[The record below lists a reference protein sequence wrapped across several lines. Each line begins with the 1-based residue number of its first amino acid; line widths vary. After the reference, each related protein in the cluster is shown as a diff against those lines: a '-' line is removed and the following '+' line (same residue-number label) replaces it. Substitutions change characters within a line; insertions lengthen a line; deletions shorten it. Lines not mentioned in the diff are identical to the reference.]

1 MGWNLSVVGM
11 IFSHLRLTRCAGIA
25 CAGVV
30 LVGIAG
36 CAATAPAVGASHAS
50 KPPDRSCWPKELL
63 SSEQPLAGAPMAS
76 GLAAAPVKANG
87 ALEED
92 GDDVRAQEV
101 ITDFPRTQIADPAR
115 DAVVLVS
122 FTVRT
127 TSPGGWELGKSMG
140 ILAFEDLGERG
151 VLWKPVC
158 PANPAEVGEQ
168 LRAGG
173 HEPLPARIEPGQTAS
188 GWVAFVVPR
197 TTTAM
202 TLRLQQ
208 ARPDGG
214 WSASESPLMLRPTPG
229 ANPVAGG

>member
-1 MGWNLSVVGM
+1 M

-25 CAGVV
+25 CAGAV
-30 LVGIAG
+30 LVTITG
-36 CAATAPAVGASHAS
+36 CASTAPAADTAHPS

-63 SSEQPLAGAPMAS
+63 SSEQPLGGAPMAS
-76 GLAAAPVKANG
+76 GLTEAPVKAN
-87 ALEED
+87 ASLEED
-92 GDDVRAQEV
+92 GDDVQAHEV
-101 ITDFPRTQIADPAR
+101 ITDFPRTQLADPAR
-115 DAVVLVS
+115 DTVVLVS

-158 PANPAEVGEQ
+158 PANPTEVGAP

-173 HEPLPARIEPGQTAS
+173 REPLPARIEPGQTAS

-197 TTTAM
+197 ATTAM
-202 TLRLQQ
+202 TLRLQRV
-208 ARPDGG
+208 RPGGG

-229 ANPVAGG
+229 AHPVAGG